1 MKLIV
6 NSKTLKK
13 AIDLSLKVIPS
24 KVTIDELKCILIS
37 IDETKPAMVISST
50 DLETSVTTITPIEE
64 YVKGE
69 VTSFIVDAKKLSEMI
84 ATIGDIAIEIELKK
98 HKDNGDYVLL
108 IEAGLLQAKIIAHS
122 SDSFYKIPIKPIS
135 DSEYNIEPVKFVKA
149 LEDSVPF
156 ASNDDFRPILQGINL
171 ELKNGKIVITTTDTK
186 ILTNIKISDDILV
199 IGDNNEKDLIIPK
212 KTAKLLKSFIN
223 LKLPTI
229 TISFTDKHI
238 FFQSEDIIISSLLLD
253 GKYIDYHK
261 GIPKGDKIKILVD
274 KDILLNSI
282 LRASYFSA
290 PEFPIV
296 QLFVE
301 KDTNLMV
308 ISAEEHNLGINS
320 NDIIELKETLS
331 ERVLVCFNSK
341 NLQIALANLSVISE
355 DSNNIIIEYFGSD
368 KAILI
373 YPEVQSSFI
382 ITHSLVMPYIKN
394 I

>member
-98 HKDNGDYVLL
+98 DNGDYVLL
-108 IEAGLLQAKIIAHS
+108 IEAGLLQVKIIAHS

-199 IGDNNEKDLIIPK
+199 IGDNNEKNLIIPK

-301 KDTNLMV
+301 KDTNFMV

>member
-24 KVTIDELKCILIS
+24 KVTIDELKSILIS

-171 ELKNGKIVITTTDTK
+171 ELKNRKIVITTTDTK

-199 IGDNNEKDLIIPK
+199 IGDNIV
-212 KTAKLLKSFIN
+212 T
-223 LKLPTI
+223 
-229 TISFTDKHI
+229 
-238 FFQSEDIIISSLLLD
+238 
-253 GKYIDYHK
+253 GKQI
-261 GIPKGDKIKILVD
+261 G
-274 KDILLNSI
+274 
-282 LRASYFSA
+282 RAH
-290 PEFPIV
+290 V
-296 QLFVE
+296 
-301 KDTNLMV
+301 
-308 ISAEEHNLGINS
+308 
-320 NDIIELKETLS
+320 
-331 ERVLVCFNSK
+331 
-341 NLQIALANLSVISE
+341 
-355 DSNNIIIEYFGSD
+355 
-368 KAILI
+368 
-373 YPEVQSSFI
+373 
-382 ITHSLVMPYIKN
+382 
-394 I
+394 